1 MKAEIIGIGTE
12 LLMGELTDTNSSWI
26 AGRLPALGIELQ
38 WVSIIG
44 DDLPKLTEAF
54 KRGMERSDIIF
65 TTGGLGP
72 TQDDLTREAI
82 AAAFGEIP
90 TIQQE
95 VVEDLERYF
104 AARGGPMPQHNIKQA
119 NLIPSARF
127 IPNRNGTAPGWWAER
142 DGKVII
148 CMPGPPN
155 ENHSMWEEQVEPQ
168 LAELIEDEVTITRNI
183 KTMGMSEGAVDE
195 VISEFFGVENPYLG
209 IYSKADGIHLR
220 VIARARD
227 SETAQGLIL
236 PVEQAIHDRLGEYI
250 WGYDD
255 DTPSQSAGRSLIDKG
270 LSVAVIEMCTGG
282 ALTNSITDVPESVS
296 YFKGGTVAYDE
307 ASLQTYGVPA
317 DVMKQNGVVSQQSA
331 NAMADTVRRNLNADL
346 GVAVTGVPGPGEF
359 EGKPLGLA
367 YICVTNGEQTRE
379 MEMRLPPRRVTIKRR
394 VPNQALIELR
404 RLIEITG

>member
-1 MKAEIIGIGTE
+1 MKAEIMGIGTE
-12 LLMGELTDTNSSWI
+12 LLMGELTDTNSPWI
-26 AGRLPALGIELQ
+26 AGRLPALGIELL

-44 DDLPKLTEAF
+44 DDLPRLTEAF

-82 AAAFGEIP
+82 AAAFGE
-90 TIQQE
+90 TATVQQE
-95 VVEDLERYF
+95 VVDGLEKYF
-104 AARGGPMPQHNIKQA
+104 AARGTPMPRHNIKQA

-127 IPNRNGTAPGWWAER
+127 VPNPNGTAPGWWVER
-142 DGKVII
+142 DGKIVI
-148 CMPGPPN
+148 CMPGPPG
-155 ENHSMWEEQVEPQ
+155 ENRAMWEGQVEPQ
-168 LAELIEDEVTITRNI
+168 LAELIENEVTITRNI

-220 VIARARD
+220 VIARAKN
-227 SETAQGLIL
+227 SETARAMIA
-236 PVEQAIHDRLGEYI
+236 PVEQAIHDRLGEHI

-255 DTPSQSAGRSLIDKG
+255 DTPEQAVGRSLLAKG
-270 LSVAVIEMCTGG
+270 LTLAVMELCTGG
-282 ALTNSITDVPESVS
+282 ALTNSITDVPDSFS
-296 YFKGGTVAYDE
+296 YFKGGTVAYDG
-307 ASLQTYGVPA
+307 AALSACGVPE
-317 DVMKQNGVVSQQSA
+317 DVMATHGVVSQQTA
-331 NAMADTVRRNLNADL
+331 NAMAKTARRNLKADL
-346 GVAVTGVPGPGEF
+346 GIGITGVPGPGEF

-367 YICVTNGEQTRE
+367 YISVTNGEQTRE

-404 RLIEITG
+404 RLIEETG

>member
-255 DTPSQSAGRSLIDKG
+255 DTPSQSAGRSLIEKG

-282 ALTNSITDVPESVS
+282 ALTNSITDVPESIS

-317 DVMKQNGVVSQQSA
+317 DVMNQYGVVSQQSA